1 MPDEEV
7 DFDAAKPI
15 KLSHVP
21 DTDKIVKFF
30 AKEEDNPIK
39 PKEVTEEMLS
49 RLYENMQ
56 ELDQLKKLV
65 EMDKKDLKELA
76 GESETV
82 QRGKFVALFKKVK
95 GRKSVDWEKLSKDMI
110 GKLSE
115 ADLEKY
121 TSEGEPSIRFDG
133 IKRLD

>member
-1 MPDEEV
+1 
-7 DFDAAKPI
+7 
-15 KLSHVP
+15 
-21 DTDKIVKFF
+21 
-30 AKEEDNPIK
+30 
-39 PKEVTEEMLS
+39 MLS